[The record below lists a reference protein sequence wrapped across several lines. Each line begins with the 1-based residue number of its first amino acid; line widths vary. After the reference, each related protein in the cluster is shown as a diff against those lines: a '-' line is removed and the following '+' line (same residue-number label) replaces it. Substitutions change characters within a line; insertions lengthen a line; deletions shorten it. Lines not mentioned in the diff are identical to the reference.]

1 MSVFIYVYFD
11 VKFHCIII
19 LFYFIVCLLSL
30 NVTHSCLK
38 TEAYKAEVHSE
49 FGKLLRDLN
58 KSDAPY
64 ALSVANRLY
73 GEQSYQFV
81 EVCKHYNAEL
91 ESVDFSGNSEAA
103 RVNINSWVE
112 ERTQG
117 KIKDVLAK
125 GVVDSLTRLV
135 LVNAIYF
142 KGNWNKLFK
151 EIATHDVQFKI
162 TKVTL
167 QQNRHRYIK

>member
-1 MSVFIYVYFD
+1 MMN
-11 VKFHCIII
+11 II
-19 LFYFIVCLLSL
+19 VSSLSRKDDHQAR
-30 NVTHSCLK
+30 VTYCNCLK

-81 EVCKHYNAEL
+81 EDFLRKTKKHYNAEL